1 MEHEMTKIEMFK
13 TPECGRCPSVI
24 ELLEEIVGDR
34 DDVELEVVDAQ
45 EDRMRALSNDV
56 FSVPTVV
63 IDGETKLTGV
73 PSKEDVLSELD
84 S

>member
-1 MEHEMTKIEMFK
+1 MTHIAIYK

-24 ELLEEIVGDR
+24 ERVEEIASER
-34 DDVELEVVDAQ
+34 EDVELEIVDAE
-45 EDRMRALSNDV
+45 EDRLRALSDDV

-73 PSKEDVLSELD
+73 PTKEDIIAELR